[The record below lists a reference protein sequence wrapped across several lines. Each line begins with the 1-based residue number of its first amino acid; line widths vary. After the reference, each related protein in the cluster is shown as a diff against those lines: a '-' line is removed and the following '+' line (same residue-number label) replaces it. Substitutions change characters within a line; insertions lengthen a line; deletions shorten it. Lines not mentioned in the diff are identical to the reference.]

1 MKYLFPLIIFF
12 AFEVSSVSAQ
22 IKETVQL
29 ATLSPVIAVIYSD
42 DIEGYHKNHYML
54 STITYMGSY
63 MITDSIWK
71 SVAISLALGISKE
84 LIYDRLLDRGEPL
97 WSDMKWN
104 TLGVAQGTIFTLS
117 LKF

>member
-1 MKYLFPLIIFF
+1 MKRLIILPVLFSF
-12 AFEVSSVSAQ
+12 WIGSATAQ
-22 IKETVQL
+22 FKEAAQL
-29 ATLSPVIAVIYSD
+29 ATLSPIVAVIYSG

-71 SVAISLALGISKE
+71 SVAISLALGVSKE
-84 LIYDRLLDRGEPL
+84 LIYDSLLDKGEPL

-104 TLGVAQGTIFTLS
+104 TLGVAQGTVFTVS

>member
-1 MKYLFPLIIFF
+1 MLLTLIF
-12 AFEVSSVSAQ
+12 ALEANTASAQ
-22 IKETVQL
+22 FKEALQL
-29 ATLSPVIAVIYSD
+29 GTLSPVVAVIYSD

-71 SVAISLALGISKE
+71 SVVISLALGASKE
-84 LIYDRLLDRGEPL
+84 LIYDRLLNRGEPL

-104 TLGVAQGTIFTLS
+104 TLGVAQGAVFTVS

>member
-1 MKYLFPLIIFF
+1 MKYSILIAMFIMLNTNF
-12 AFEVSSVSAQ
+12 ASAQ
-22 IKETVQL
+22 FKEAGQL
-29 ATLSPVIAVIYSD
+29 ATLSPVVAVIYSD

-71 SVAISLALGISKE
+71 SVAISLALGVSKE
-84 LIYDRLLDRGEPL
+84 LIYDRLLGKGEPL

-104 TLGVAQGTIFTLS
+104 TLGVTQGVAFTVS